1 MRINKKSQL
10 PSYFDADK
18 YKAFSV
24 LDDESLL
31 QQLVKRL
38 DIKSDYEMYDI
49 EDINNILMEPVILEP
64 NALHTLKD
72 HKMKVESELLGPRLS
87 SYVGVRPMEL
97 VTAFHLYKRCK
108 EFSDSIDN
116 NSELSFFSKFWMKQR
131 HINTIPQEI
140 LDNDGSIYVEIDLE
154 LDDKLIIDSLSRLIP
169 EWRKEMGVLVSE
181 EPVNSSW
188 AVSRAKILDY
198 KIIPLFDLLAWSEKT
213 NNSITNG
220 VLAVTL
226 FPDGEY
232 DSINIAQTIK
242 PFLDKIFNFSSIEKF
257 KREIS

>member
-1 MRINKKSQL
+1 M
-10 PSYFDADK
+10 
-18 YKAFSV
+18 
-24 LDDESLL
+24 
-31 QQLVKRL
+31 
-38 DIKSDYEMYDI
+38 
-49 EDINNILMEPVILEP
+49 
-64 NALHTLKD
+64 
-72 HKMKVESELLGPRLS
+72 
-87 SYVGVRPMEL
+87 
-97 VTAFHLYKRCK
+97 
-108 EFSDSIDN
+108 
-116 NSELSFFSKFWMKQR
+116 
-131 HINTIPQEI
+131 
-140 LDNDGSIYVEIDLE
+140 DLE

-242 PFLDKIFNFSSIEKF
+242 PFLDKIFNFSSTEKF

>member
-1 MRINKKSQL
+1 
-10 PSYFDADK
+10 
-18 YKAFSV
+18 
-24 LDDESLL
+24 
-31 QQLVKRL
+31 
-38 DIKSDYEMYDI
+38 
-49 EDINNILMEPVILEP
+49 
-64 NALHTLKD
+64 
-72 HKMKVESELLGPRLS
+72 
-87 SYVGVRPMEL
+87 
-97 VTAFHLYKRCK
+97 
-108 EFSDSIDN
+108 
-116 NSELSFFSKFWMKQR
+116 MKQR

-140 LDNDGSIYVEIDLE
+140 LDNDGSIYVEIDLD

-242 PFLDKIFNFSSIEKF
+242 PFLDKIFNFSSTEKF